1 METLA
6 ELIRDVESR
15 TAGANRLDQL
25 AAAAMDA
32 DHLGDL
38 ADHLVG
44 HFVDAARAEGASW
57 AMVGR
62 SLGTTRQA
70 AQQRFVA
77 GDTSLES
84 FTNRAAV
91 VVLTAQNIARERGHA
106 ELLGQHL
113 VLGLLAEWDGF
124 AGQALEAAGATAQAV
139 RDAIEASLPADSS
152 PGLEHVPVSPGVR
165 KALAPG
171 HAGVAAARARLRRHR
186 APAPRPV
193 RVRRRAGSRH
203 PDRARRDQGRGR
215 GVDPQRPRD
224 VAEPARLTSVTE
236 RRSP

>member
-62 SLGTTRQA
+62 SLGTSRQA

-124 AGQALEAAGATAQAV
+124 AGQALEAAGASAQAV

-165 KALAPG
+165 KALHLATRESLRLG
-171 HAGVAAARARLRRHR
+171 HGYVGTEHLLL
-186 APAPRPV
+186 
-193 RVRRRAGSRH
+193 GLFESG
-203 PDRARRDQGRGR
+203 D
-215 GVDPQRPRD
+215 
-224 VAEPARLTSVTE
+224 EPAVGILTGLGATKDGVEAWTLSALE
-236 RRSP
+236 MWRSQRA